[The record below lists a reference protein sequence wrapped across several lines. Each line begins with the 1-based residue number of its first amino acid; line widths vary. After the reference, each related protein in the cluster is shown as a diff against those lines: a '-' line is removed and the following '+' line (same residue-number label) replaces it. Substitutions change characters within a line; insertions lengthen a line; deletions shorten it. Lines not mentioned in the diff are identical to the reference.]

1 MNGRCLAPLLAV
13 VAVVLLVPAGVTG
26 QTQPAAADSWAPSR
40 TPWGEPDLQGVWDY
54 RTITPLQR
62 SNELAGQEFFTE
74 EEAAEFERRNTGST
88 LPAWSWWEDKLELT
102 DDKRTSL
109 IVDPPDGRMP
119 SLTPEAQERVAAM
132 AAVFRR
138 PPQRH
143 EDRTLF
149 ERCFMGRAAGP
160 PMIPSL
166 LHYDSRVQL
175 FQVPGY
181 VVLFNEMIHE
191 TRVVPLDG
199 RPHVPHS
206 VHQWL
211 GDSRGRWEG
220 DTLVVETTNLSDQTN
235 YGGTAFGDPYYRIP
249 LLGANMHLVERFTR
263 VDADTIAYEFTVD
276 DPTTFS
282 KPWSVAMPM
291 RRTDTPLY
299 EYACHEGN
307 RGLAGIIRMTRFEEA
322 LKTVEIQGVDVVDA
336 ARPSR

>member
-13 VAVVLLVPAGVTG
+13 FAVVLLVPAGVTG

-62 SNELAGQEFFTE
+62 SPELAGQEFFTE
-74 EEAAEFERRNTGST
+74 EEAAEFEKLNTGST

-102 DDKRTSL
+102 DDRRTSL

-119 SLTPEAQERVAAM
+119 SLTPEAQERIAAM

-166 LHYDSRVQL
+166 LHYDSRVQV

-181 VVLFNEMIHE
+181 VVLFSEMIHE

-199 RPHVPHS
+199 RPHVPHPIR
-206 VHQWL
+206 QWM
-211 GDSRGRWEG
+211 GSSRGRWEG

-263 VDADTIAYEFTVD
+263 VDADTLAYEFTVD

-291 RRTDTPLY
+291 RRTDVPLY

-322 LKTVEIQGVDVVDA
+322 RRTVEVRGAEAVDA
-336 ARPSR
+336 GRPPR